1 LSTLISYGD
10 IQVDGGSHER
20 LQFAL
25 FLAAALHIT
34 FILGLSFEAG
44 PTPHYTPQLE
54 ITLAT
59 RATTEAP
66 DKAQLLAAAD
76 QLGSGDE
83 SDRNEITSRE
93 LSPSVQ
99 AHIDQRASRAI
110 PELEQQQYATPA
122 TATAAASETY
132 ITKRPEAEVQL
143 QKPTVGT
150 NPEIDQLSRELASLE
165 ARLDAQSHAYST
177 MPRVRRLTS
186 ASAKRAVDAAYL
198 LQWRQ
203 RVEAVGNRYYPEASE
218 RYSIYGSLRL
228 LVVIRRDG
236 SLEDIKILSSSGHAL
251 LDEAAMK
258 IVRLA
263 APFAPFPAELQ
274 ATTDKL
280 EIIRTWQFRENRLSS
295 G

>member
-1 LSTLISYGD
+1 MVYGEYQHD
-10 IQVDGGSHER
+10 DENHRR
-20 LQFAL
+20 LQFAIG
-25 FLAAALHIT
+25 LAVAVHLC
-34 FILGLSFEAG
+34 FILGISFEGGQQSSYA
-44 PTPHYTPQLE
+44 PQLE
-54 ITLAT
+54 VTLAT
-59 RATTEAP
+59 QAAADAP
-66 DKAQLLAAAD
+66 DKAKLLAAAD

-83 SDRNEITSRE
+83 SERNEITSRE
-93 LSPSVQ
+93 IAPNVQ
-99 AHIDQRASRAI
+99 TQTEQNASRAI
-110 PELEQQQYATPA
+110 SELERQQYASPM
-122 TATAAASETY
+122 TATTAASQTY
-132 ITKRPEAEVQL
+132 ITKRPEAEIQL
-143 QKPTVGT
+143 QNPTMGT
-150 NPEIDQLSRELASLE
+150 NPEVDRLSHELASLE

-203 RVEAVGNRYYPEASE
+203 RIEAVGNKYYPEASE

-236 SLEDIKILSSSGHAL
+236 HLESIKILSSSGHSL

-258 IVRLA
+258 IVRMA
-263 APFAPFPAELQ
+263 APFAPFPAELR

-280 EIIRTWQFRENRLSS
+280 EIIRTWQFRQNRLSS

>member
-1 LSTLISYGD
+1 MTYWE
-10 IQVDGGSHER
+10 IQPDSGGHER
-20 LQFAL
+20 LQFAIL
-25 FLAAALHIT
+25 LATAVHIT
-34 FILGLSFEAG
+34 FILGLTFEAG
-44 PTPHYTPQLE
+44 PSSDYTPQIE
-54 ITLAT
+54 VTLVT

-66 DKAQLLAAAD
+66 DNAQLLAAAD
-76 QLGSGDE
+76 QLGSGE
-83 SDRNEITSRE
+83 QSDRNEITSRE
-93 LSPSVQ
+93 ISPSVQ
-99 AHIDQRASRAI
+99 EQLNQQASQAI

-122 TATAAASETY
+122 SATAAASQTY
-132 ITKRPEAEVQL
+132 ITKRPEAEIQL
-143 QKPTVGT
+143 QKPTVGS
-150 NPEIDQLSRELASLE
+150 NPEIDRLSRELASLE

-228 LVVIRRDG
+228 LVIIRKDG

-251 LDEAAMK
+251 LDEAAIK

-263 APFAPFPAELQ
+263 APFAPFPAELR

>member
-1 LSTLISYGD
+1 MPYAE
-10 IQVDGGSHER
+10 IQLESGSHER
-20 LQFAL
+20 LQFAI

-34 FILGLSFEAG
+34 FILGLTFEAG
-44 PTPHYTPQLE
+44 PAPNYTPQLE
-54 ITLAT
+54 VTLAT
-59 RATTEAP
+59 RATAEAP
-66 DKAQLLAAAD
+66 DTAKLMAAAD
-76 QLGSGDE
+76 QLGSGDLA
-83 SDRNEITSRE
+83 DRNEITSRE
-93 LSPSVQ
+93 ISPNTQ
-99 AHIDQRASRAI
+99 AQMEQETARAI

-122 TATAAASETY
+122 TATAAASQTY

-143 QKPTVGT
+143 QEPVVGK
-150 NPEIDQLSRELASLE
+150 NPEIDRLARELASLE
-165 ARLDAQSHAYST
+165 ARLDSQSRAYST

-186 ASAKRAVDAAYL
+186 VSAKRAVDAAYL

-236 SLEDIKILSSSGHAL
+236 SLEDIKILSSSGHGL
-251 LDEAAMK
+251 LDEAAIK

-295 G
+295 N